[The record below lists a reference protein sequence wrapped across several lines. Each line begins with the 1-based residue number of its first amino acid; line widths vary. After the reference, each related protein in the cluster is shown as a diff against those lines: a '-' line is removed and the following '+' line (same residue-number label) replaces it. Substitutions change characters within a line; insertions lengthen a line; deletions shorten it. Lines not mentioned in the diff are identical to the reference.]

1 MIDPTIPI
9 IFWSQAPVHT
19 PLTHFNKKDGTTIYT
34 PSHIRISCIDY
45 SQATFLVPSVTASA
59 PASPDSTAMLFTGAD
74 AVTLGTKNVA

>member
-1 MIDPTIPI
+1 MIDPTMPI
-9 IFWSQAPVHT
+9 IFCSQAPVHT

-34 PSHIRISCIDY
+34 PSHIRNSCIDY

-59 PASPDSTAMLFTGAD
+59 PVNNIAVESGDAGAD